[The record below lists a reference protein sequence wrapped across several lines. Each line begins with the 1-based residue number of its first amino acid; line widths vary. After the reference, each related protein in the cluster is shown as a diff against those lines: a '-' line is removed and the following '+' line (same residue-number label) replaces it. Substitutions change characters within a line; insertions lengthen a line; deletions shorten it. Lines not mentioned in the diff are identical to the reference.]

1 MSHLSSI
8 IIIILRI
15 INLCF
20 SPGDFPASCKSAIIF
35 PLIKKQ
41 GLDSE
46 ILKNYRP
53 VGNLS
58 KIIEKAIA
66 TQIHSHLI
74 NNDSVDNFQ
83 SAYKTGYSCETALLS
98 VYNNI
103 VTTIGR
109 GNGAMLVLLDLSAA
123 FDTIDHDNLFCIL
136 EKYVGICGN
145 ALKLIKSYFSNR
157 TQRVQIDNVLSDF
170 AIIICGVPQ
179 GSDLGPLKLC
189 LYLLP
194 LSAILRYHD
203 IGVVYPLP

>member
-1 MSHLSSI
+1 MSFI
-8 IIIILRI
+8 
-15 INLCF
+15 
-20 SPGDFPASCKSAIIF
+20 
-35 PLIKKQ
+35 
-41 GLDSE
+41 
-46 ILKNYRP
+46 
-53 VGNLS
+53 S

-74 NNDSVDNFQ
+74 NNDIVDNFQ
-83 SAYKTGYSCETALLS
+83 STYKTGHSCETALLR
-98 VYNNI
+98 VYNDI

-145 ALKLIKSYFSNR
+145 ALKIIKSYFSNR

-170 AIIICGVPQ
+170 ANIICGVPQ
-179 GSDLGPLKLC
+179 GSVLGPLKFC

-194 LSAILRYHD
+194 LSAILRYHN
-203 IGVVYPLP
+203 IGLSCLC